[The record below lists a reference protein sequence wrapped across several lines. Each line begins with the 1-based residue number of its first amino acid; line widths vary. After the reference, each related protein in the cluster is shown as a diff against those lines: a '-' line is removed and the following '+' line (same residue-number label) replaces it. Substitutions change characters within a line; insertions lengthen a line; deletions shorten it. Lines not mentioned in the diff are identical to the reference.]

1 MRLIRIKCWRQWE
14 NILNFMIRT
23 KAILLFTSVLFILI
37 GCTSPGSPVSEVLP
51 TQQKYSSPTSTPS
64 TISPSP
70 ISTFT
75 LQPIANSF
83 PGYTPQPTLPV
94 KNEHQVAELL
104 HFSGCKLPCYLGIT
118 PGITSI
124 SEATAILENLGAN
137 YISLDN
143 KYDYSL
149 IIGDPLILPIHPN
162 RYALVYTSINLTIVN
177 DKVQIINLGIITDQ
191 MPIALETY
199 RKYWARYSTSSIFSE
214 LGKPDQLFTGTGDGK
229 KSLNRELIIIYE
241 KIGVFNHIR
250 GSWQENNFCLKEEN
264 QEIYTTMDLFE
275 PGAQSIEEINPYLT
289 DSTH

>member
-1 MRLIRIKCWRQWE
+1 M
-14 NILNFMIRT
+14 
-23 KAILLFTSVLFILI
+23 
-37 GCTSPGSPVSEVLP
+37 
-51 TQQKYSSPTSTPS
+51 
-64 TISPSP
+64 
-70 ISTFT
+70 
-75 LQPIANSF
+75 
-83 PGYTPQPTLPV
+83 
-94 KNEHQVAELL
+94 
-104 HFSGCKLPCYLGIT
+104 
-118 PGITSI
+118 
-124 SEATAILENLGAN
+124 
-137 YISLDN
+137 
-143 KYDYSL
+143 
-149 IIGDPLILPIHPN
+149 
-162 RYALVYTSINLTIVN
+162 YTSINLTIVN